1 MSIDIDLSPLSHP
14 STLKLFLFAKSCYP
28 DDFGVRE
35 AKRKL
40 EFHSISN
47 VAWHLN
53 KLEEAG
59 LIEKL
64 PSNRY
69 KLLENSLKIKEIEVP
84 VTLTAQLIKDEII
97 PKKVFLL
104 SFMITATIATI
115 IVAFFNPLVAALNG
129 ILLLVINCVFYLE
142 EYFSAKKQLSFYKW
156 KEKRKN
162 N

>member
-1 MSIDIDLSPLSHP
+1 MDLSPLSHP
-14 STLKLFLFAKSCYP
+14 STLKIFLYAKSCYP
-28 DDFGVRE
+28 KDFGVRE

-59 LIEKL
+59 LVEKL

-69 KLLENSLKIKEIEVP
+69 KLLETSLKIKELEVP
-84 VTLTAQLIKDEII
+84 VTLTAQLIRDEII

-104 SFMITATIATI
+104 SFMVTATLATI
-115 IVAFFNPLVAALNG
+115 IVAFFNPLIAALNG
-129 ILLLVINCVFYLE
+129 IFLLIINCIFYLE
-142 EYFSAKKQLSFYKW
+142 EYISTKKQLSFYKW
-156 KEKRKN
+156 KEKKRD
-162 N
+162 

>member
-1 MSIDIDLSPLSHP
+1 
-14 STLKLFLFAKSCYP
+14 LKK
-28 DDFGVRE
+28 
-35 AKRKL
+35 
-40 EFHSISN
+40 
-47 VAWHLN
+47 
-53 KLEEAG
+53 
-59 LIEKL
+59 
-64 PSNRY
+64 
-69 KLLENSLKIKEIEVP
+69 LENSLKIKEIEVP

-142 EYFSAKKQLSFYKW
+142 EYFSTKKQLSFYKW

>member
-1 MSIDIDLSPLSHP
+1 MSNKMDLSPLSHP
-14 STLKLFLFAKSCYP
+14 STLKLFLYAKSCYP
-28 DDFGVRE
+28 NDFGVRE

-59 LIEKL
+59 LVEKL

-69 KLLENSLKIKEIEVP
+69 KLLETSLKIKEIEVP
-84 VTLTAQLIKDEII
+84 VTLTAQLIRDEII

-104 SFMITATIATI
+104 SFMVTATLATI
-115 IVAFFNPLVAALNG
+115 IVAFFNPLIAALNG
-129 ILLLVINCVFYLE
+129 IFLLIVNCIFYLE
-142 EYFSAKKQLSFYKW
+142 EYISTKKQLSFYKW
-156 KEKRKN
+156 KEKKRD
-162 N
+162 